1 MSGLFSFWSRLTG
14 ALKSSVIEHIVLLMT
29 RIGLGMIFY
38 NSYKTK
44 IVEGTWFTPNDSQQF
59 LFQDLYSG
67 LPIPTDIA
75 IPMTIYAEFF
85 FPMLLFFGLFTRF
98 GALALMGM
106 ALVIQI
112 FIFPTLDHFLGWDM
126 MVLAL
131 GAVIVTRGPGI
142 FSLDALLGRLTG
154 ISGSQ
159 NPELKAA

>member
-1 MSGLFSFWSRLTG
+1 MSGIVNLWERLT
-14 ALKSSVIEHIVLLMT
+14 ALLGTKAVENVVLLMT

-38 NSYKTK
+38 NSYQTK
-44 IVEGTWFTPNDSQQF
+44 IVEGTWFTANDTQQF

-112 FIFPTLDHFLGWDM
+112 FIFPTMDHFLGWVM

-131 GAVIVTRGPGI
+131 GAILVTRGPGL
-142 FSLDALLGRLTG
+142 FSLDAVLGR
-154 ISGSQ
+154 IAGS
-159 NPELKAA
+159 KAA